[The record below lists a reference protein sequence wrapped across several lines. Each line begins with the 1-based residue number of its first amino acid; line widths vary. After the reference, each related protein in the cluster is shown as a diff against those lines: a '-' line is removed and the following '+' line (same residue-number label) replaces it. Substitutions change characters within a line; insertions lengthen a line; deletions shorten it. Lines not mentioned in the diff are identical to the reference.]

1 MKVKTI
7 LKLFKNKQENFEK
20 YLTVLDN
27 KLNFNENK
35 IINIEKLIR
44 DKQENVSDVKLQK
57 LQEEIKK
64 ISSNVNFLKNKIS
77 NLDSSVK
84 KIQTFKI
91 I

>member
-1 MKVKTI
+1 MQI
-7 LKLFKNKQENFEK
+7 FKNKQENFEK

-27 KLNFNENK
+27 KLNSYQNK

-64 ISSNVNFLKNKIS
+64 
-77 NLDSSVK
+77 
-84 KIQTFKI
+84 
-91 I
+91 